1 MAGKI
6 LFVGESWHVHT
17 MESKGF
23 DVFTYDYYE
32 EAVGYIQEALCANGW
47 EFEHIPSHLVEQR
60 FPRSAEAL
68 SQYAAVFFSDVGANT
83 LNLPMNVFMRQQ
95 PTLNKLDLVR
105 EYVENGG
112 AFCMIGGYLSFQG
125 IQGRAAYKRTPI
137 EEILPVTLLEGDDR
151 VEKSGGI
158 CVEAVDP
165 SHAALTGIPAQ
176 WPQILGYNRLNS
188 KEGAQVPVKVGND
201 PLLVLGSY
209 GKGRTCA
216 FATDCAPHWA
226 PVPFCTWEGYK
237 VLWGNIMRCLAD

>member
-125 IQGRAAYKRTPI
+125 IQGAPPTSARPLRRFCRSRCSKATTAWKRAVGFAWR
-137 EEILPVTLLEGDDR
+137 
-151 VEKSGGI
+151 S
-158 CVEAVDP
+158 
-165 SHAALTGIPAQ
+165 SIPAT
-176 WPQILGYNRLNS
+176 RLS
-188 KEGAQVPVKVGND
+188 PASPR
-201 PLLVLGSY
+201 S
-209 GKGRTCA
+209 GRRSS
-216 FATDCAPHWA
+216 ATTA
-226 PVPFCTWEGYK
+226 
-237 VLWGNIMRCLAD
+237 